1 MLYNTIIII
10 LKPDVNKSS
19 GVYRNNTIDIVP
31 IVYYNML
38 GGDDM
43 DFMTTAKAAE
53 KWNISDR
60 RVRTLCKEGKIEGAV
75 LVGKTYRIPVD
86 AKKPTDG
93 RMKNAVGQAEY

>member
-1 MLYNTIIII
+1 
-10 LKPDVNKSS
+10 
-19 GVYRNNTIDIVP
+19 
-31 IVYYNML
+31 
-38 GGDDM
+38 M

-60 RVRTLCKEGKIEGAV
+60 RVCTLCKEGKIEGAV

-93 RMKNAVGQAEY
+93 RMKNPVGQSEFYLKWGNDTIGLMLSFLLSSVLCSKQLSCGSMFP

>member
-1 MLYNTIIII
+1 
-10 LKPDVNKSS
+10 
-19 GVYRNNTIDIVP
+19 
-31 IVYYNML
+31 
-38 GGDDM
+38 M

-93 RMKNAVGQAEY
+93 RMKNPVGQSEFYLKWGNDTIGLIDSAYNVHFICPENNEVV